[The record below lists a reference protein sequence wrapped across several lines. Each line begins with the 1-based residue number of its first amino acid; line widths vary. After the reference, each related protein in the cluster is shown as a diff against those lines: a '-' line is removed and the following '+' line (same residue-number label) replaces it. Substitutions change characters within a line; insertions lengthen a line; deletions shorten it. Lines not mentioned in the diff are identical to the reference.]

1 MTFEVTY
8 KWFEK
13 QMKGIT
19 DSIHW
24 LDKLWDADV
33 FSDTALDHLG
43 EKIAQTEN
51 MLTEI
56 MGDVESGWIGYWLY
70 ELECGKRWEPGS
82 VEDDDGKE
90 VKLETIQDL
99 WNVLTEKK

>member
-33 FSDTALDHLG
+33 FSENALDALG

-51 MLTEI
+51 MLTDI

-70 ELECGKRWEPGS
+70 ELECGKRWKPGA
-82 VEDDDGKE
+82 VEDEDGKE
-90 VKLETIQDL
+90 VKLQTIQDL
-99 WNVLTEKK
+99 WNVLTEQ